1 MVFLIFMILITLLVP
16 LTLIFFGNYFIRHA
30 PADINAVFGYRT
42 KMSMKNKQTWEF
54 AHKYIGKLWL
64 RLGLIMLPFS
74 IIPMIFTAGKTEDVI
89 GITGGV
95 IEFIQIAL
103 MIFTIFP
110 TEKALKKNFDKYGK
124 RL

>member
-1 MVFLIFMILITLLVP
+1 MFFFIFMIAMTLLIP
-16 LTLIFFGNYFIRHA
+16 FTMIFFGKYFIKHA
-30 PADINAVFGYRT
+30 PAEINSVFGYRT

-64 RLGLIMLPFS
+64 CLGLIMLPFS
-74 IIPMIFTAGKTEDVI
+74 LIPMVFTAGKTEDII

-95 IEFIQIAL
+95 IVFIQMAL

-110 TEKALKKNFDKYGK
+110 TEKTLKKKF
-124 RL
+124 